1 MSGHSKWSTIK
12 RKKGALDAKRSKV
25 FTKII
30 KEITIAARDGGSD
43 PDANPVLRLGIQNA
57 KGANMPKDTIDRA
70 ISKGVGGEGASLME
84 LTFEGYA
91 PNGIAVFIEATS
103 DNNNRS
109 VADVRAVFTKYNG
122 ELGTNGSL
130 SFLFDR
136 KGVFIINKDQL
147 DEKDLEELEMKLID
161 GGLEELE
168 NEKDVIMAYTSFD
181 DFGNMQ
187 NLLNNMNLE
196 IVSAELQRIPN
207 NTSILD
213 IDTAKTV
220 LKLID
225 AMEEVD
231 DVVNVYHNLEMTDQ
245 LLITLENE

>member
-12 RKKGALDAKRSKV
+12 RKKGALDAKRSKI

-43 PDANPVLRLGIQNA
+43 PDANPALRLGIQNA
-57 KGANMPKDTIDRA
+57 KGANMPKDNIEKA
-70 ISKGVGGEGASLME
+70 ISKGADSDSANLAE

-91 PNGIAVFIEATS
+91 SNGIAVFVEATS
-103 DNNNRS
+103 DNNQRS
-109 VADVRAVFTKYNG
+109 VQDVRAAFSRNEG

-130 SFLFDR
+130 GFLFDR
-136 KGVFIINKDQL
+136 KGVFKISKDQL
-147 DEKDLEELEMKLID
+147 NGKDIEELEMELID

-168 NEKDVIMAYTSFD
+168 NEEEVIMAYTSFD

-187 NLLNNMNLE
+187 KLLDSMNLE
-196 IVSAELQRIPN
+196 IASAELQRIPN
-207 NTSILD
+207 NTSVLD
-213 IDTAKTV
+213 LEAAKQV

-231 DVVNVYHNLEMTDQ
+231 DVDNVYHNLEMTDE
-245 LLITLENE
+245 LLAALEEE

>member
-12 RKKGALDAKRSKV
+12 RKKGALDAKRSKI

-43 PDANPVLRLGIQNA
+43 PDSNPALRLGIQNA
-57 KGANMPKDTIDRA
+57 KGANMPKDTIERA
-70 ISKGVGGEGASLME
+70 ISKGADSDSANLAEI
-84 LTFEGYA
+84 TFEGYGA
-91 PNGIAVFIEATS
+91 NGIAIFVEATS
-103 DNNNRS
+103 DNNQRS
-109 VADVRAVFTKYNG
+109 VQDVRAAFSRNDG

-136 KGVFIINKDQL
+136 KGVFTINKEQL
-147 DEKDLEELEMKLID
+147 DGKDIEELEMELID

-168 NEKDVIMAYTSFD
+168 NEDAVVMIYTSFD

-187 NLLNNMNLE
+187 KLLDSLNLQIE
-196 IVSAELQRIPN
+196 SAELQRIPN
-207 NTSILD
+207 NTSIVD
-213 IDTAKTV
+213 VDAAKKV

-231 DVVNVYHNLEMTDQ
+231 DVDNVYHNLEMTDE
-245 LLITLENE
+245 LLAALEEE